1 MAAGAWIDLLDP
13 SREELERHLPGDI
26 HGLAL
31 ERLLAPAL
39 HGDEPRP
46 RLESQG
52 DYGFGV
58 LLFPVHRRDDD
69 VILYQ
74 EVDVVVT
81 RERLLTVRKTPQ
93 SGKPAYDPADV
104 RKACRP
110 DETPASFLYRLV
122 DDLAE
127 HFLDLID
134 AVDEEIDELE
144 DQVETLPAAYIRE
157 RISHLRHDLLHI
169 RRTLGPTRDAVR
181 RVLDN
186 RVELEGREFFTRE
199 IELSFAD
206 TYDKLLRASDGLE
219 LSRDLLGGVRD
230 YHQSKIANE
239 QNEVMKKLTVGAA
252 LILVPTFIVGL
263 YGQNFR
269 NIPELRWG
277 FGYAWSWGVIVVVTL
292 LQAWYFRRKGWL

>member
-1 MAAGAWIDLLDP
+1 MAAGAWTDLLDP
-13 SREELERHLPGDI
+13 SREELERYLPPDI
-26 HGLAL
+26 HDLAL

-39 HGDEPRP
+39 HEDEPRP

-52 DYGFGV
+52 DYGYGV
-58 LLFPVHRRDDD
+58 FLFPVLHQGDDA
-69 VILYQ
+69 VYYQ
-74 EVDVVVT
+74 EVDIVVT
-81 RERLLTVRKTPQ
+81 RERLLTVRKTPEG
-93 SGKPAYDPADV
+93 GKPPYDTTEVKA
-104 RKACRP
+104 ACRP

-134 AVDEEIDELE
+134 DVDEEIDQLE
-144 DQVETLPAAYIRE
+144 DQVETLPAAYIRG

-186 RVELEGREFFTRE
+186 RVELEGREFFTRD
-199 IELSFAD
+199 IELNFAD
-206 TYDKLLRASDGLE
+206 AYDKLLRASEGLE

-277 FGYAWSWGVIVVVTL
+277 FGYAWSWSVIVVVTL
-292 LQAWYFRRKGWL
+292 LQIWYFRRKGWL